1 MLAVF
6 WGSALLISYILVGY
20 PVLLGA
26 LARRRKGFPA
36 TQESRFTVSVV
47 IPVHN
52 GAKFLGRKLDSILT
66 LDYPRELLDILVVAD
81 GCTDETVSIAREYAD
96 RGVGL
101 LVLPRGGKSAA
112 LNAAIPQLSGEILLL
127 TDVRQTLEPESLRRL
142 VARFE
147 DPEIGVVSGE
157 LLLRR
162 GTSHDEADV
171 GLYWRY
177 ESWIR
182 RSLGAVD
189 SMFGATGP
197 FYAIRSGLFT
207 PIPPDILLDDV
218 YLPMTIFFKG
228 YRLVVE
234 ETARAFDYP
243 MTRRREFDRK
253 VRTLGGNYQL
263 LVRMP
268 QLLSLKNRQ
277 LFHFVSCKV
286 LRLLLPWLLA
296 ALFISSWWLPA
307 PWKWLMIWAQLV
319 AYGLAAWDES
329 VPQTSA
335 LKRLSSP
342 FGTFV
347 SFMIATILGLKV
359 LFVPARTLWKVTD
372 IELKS

>member
-1 MLAVF
+1 MQAVF
-6 WGSALLISYILVGY
+6 WGSTLLIAYVLVGY
-20 PVLLGA
+20 PLLLWA
-26 LARRRKGFPA
+26 LARRRRLSPG
-36 TQESRFTVSVV
+36 TQQTRFTVSVL

-52 GAKFLGRKLDSILT
+52 GAKFIREKLESILA
-66 LDYPRELLDILVVAD
+66 LDYPPELLDVLVVAD
-81 GCTDETVSIAREYAD
+81 GCSDETVSIVREYAD
-96 RGVGL
+96 RGVDV
-101 LVLPRGGKSAA
+101 LVLPRGGKPAA
-112 LNAAIPQLSGEILLL
+112 LNAAIPHLSGEIVLL
-127 TDVRQTLEPESLRRL
+127 TDVRQSLERESLKRL

-147 DPEIGVVSGE
+147 DPQVGVVSGE

-162 GTSHDEADV
+162 GTSQDEADV

-182 RSLGAVD
+182 KNLAAVD

-197 FYAIRSGLFT
+197 FYSIRRNLFT
-207 PIPPDILLDDV
+207 PIPRDILLDDV

-243 MTRRREFDRK
+243 MTRKREFDRK

-263 LVRMP
+263 LARLP
-268 QLLSLKNRQ
+268 QVLTPRNRQ
-277 LFHFVSCKV
+277 LFHFVSYKFF
-286 LRLLLPWLLA
+286 RLLLPWLLIA
-296 ALFISSWWLPA
+296 AFFSSWWLPT
-307 PWKWLMIWAQLV
+307 PWNWLIVGAQTA
-319 AYGLAAWDES
+319 AYVLAAWDENI
-329 VPQTSA
+329 PQTST

-347 SFMIATILGLKV
+347 SFMVAAILGLKI
-359 LFVPARTLWKVTD
+359 LFVPAQTLWKVTD